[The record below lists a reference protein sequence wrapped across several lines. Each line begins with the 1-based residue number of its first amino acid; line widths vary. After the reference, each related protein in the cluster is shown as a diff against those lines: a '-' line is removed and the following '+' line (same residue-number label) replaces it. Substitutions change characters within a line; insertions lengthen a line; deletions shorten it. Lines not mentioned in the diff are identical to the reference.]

1 MQQFRVVILDDYD
14 NVVEVKMESPVF
26 EGNDKFERN
35 FSKAQYDELL
45 QLNGEYNLVDYDNA
59 PIMEFQ
65 RRQTDSKGN
74 WGKWEYLSDPIVDYY
89 NL

>member
-14 NVVEVKMESPVF
+14 NIVEVKMESPVF
-26 EGNDKFERN
+26 DGNDKFEGN

-45 QLNGEYNLVDYDNA
+45 QLNGEYNLVDYDNV
-59 PIMEFQ
+59 PPMEFQ

-74 WGKWEYLSDPIVDYY
+74 WSEWKYLSDPIVDYY

>member
-26 EGNDKFERN
+26 KGNDKFERN
-35 FSKAQYDELL
+35 FSEAQYNELL
-45 QLNGEYNLVDYDNA
+45 QLNGEYNLVDYDNV
-59 PIMEFQ
+59 PPMEFQ

-74 WGKWEYLSDPIVDYY
+74 WSKWKYLSDPIEDYY

>member
-26 EGNDKFERN
+26 EGNDKFEGN

-45 QLNGEYNLVDYDNA
+45 QLNGEYNLVDYDNV
-59 PIMEFQ
+59 PPMEFQ

-74 WGKWEYLSDPIVDYY
+74 WGEWKYLSDPIEDYY

>member
-26 EGNDKFERN
+26 EGNDKFEGN

-45 QLNGEYNLVDYDNA
+45 QLNGEYNLVDYDNV
-59 PIMEFQ
+59 PPMEFQ

-74 WGKWEYLSDPIVDYY
+74 WGEWKYLSDPIVDYY

>member
-14 NVVEVKMESPVF
+14 NVVEVKMESLVF
-26 EGNDKFERN
+26 EGNDKFEGN

-45 QLNGEYNLVDYDNA
+45 QLNGEYNLVDYDNV
-59 PIMEFQ
+59 PPMEFQ

-74 WGKWEYLSDPIVDYY
+74 WGEWKYLSDPIVDYY

>member
-1 MQQFRVVILDDYD
+1 MQQFRVVILDYYD

-26 EGNDKFERN
+26 DGNDKFEGN

-45 QLNGEYNLVDYDNA
+45 QLNGEYNLVDYDNV
-59 PIMEFQ
+59 PPMEFQ

-74 WGKWEYLSDPIVDYY
+74 WGEWKYLSDPIVDYY

>member
-26 EGNDKFERN
+26 DGNDKFEGN

-45 QLNGEYNLVDYDNA
+45 QLNGEYNLVDYDNV
-59 PIMEFQ
+59 PPMEFQ

-74 WGKWEYLSDPIVDYY
+74 WGEWKYLSDPIVDYY

>member
-26 EGNDKFERN
+26 DGNDKFEGN

-45 QLNGEYNLVDYDNA
+45 QLNGEYNLVDYDNV
-59 PIMEFQ
+59 PPMEFQ
-65 RRQTDSKGN
+65 RRQTDCPDG
-74 WGKWEYLSDPIVDYY
+74 GREDRDVYG
-89 NL
+89 

>member
-26 EGNDKFERN
+26 DGNDKFEGN

-45 QLNGEYNLVDYDNA
+45 QLNGEYNLVDYDDV
-59 PIMEFQ
+59 PPMEFQ

-74 WGKWEYLSDPIVDYY
+74 WGEWKYLSDPIVDYY